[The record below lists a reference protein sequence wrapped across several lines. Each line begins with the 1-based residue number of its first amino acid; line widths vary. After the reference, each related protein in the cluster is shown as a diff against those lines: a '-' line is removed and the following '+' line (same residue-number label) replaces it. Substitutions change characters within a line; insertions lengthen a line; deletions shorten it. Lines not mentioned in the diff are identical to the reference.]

1 MKVQEKKT
9 QKGSS
14 YAIIKFSDLS
24 NVFELFIFSEI
35 FEINRQ
41 ILVEGNSLMLTLIK
55 NYIDDTKS
63 QKRINVKK
71 IISLNEIA
79 NKQISNI
86 TFEFND
92 IKEIE
97 KLKGLGNTSGETEV
111 KIVINKSHEIV
122 KLHLKNKRKIDNNLL
137 NSLNLLENVAKE

>member
-55 NYIDDTKS
+55 NYTDDTKS

-71 IISLNEIA
+71 IISLKDVVDKPISNVTFRLKSVKDFKKLNSLSATDGETDIKVLLEKDNEIL
-79 NKQISNI
+79 
-86 TFEFND
+86 TFN
-92 IKEIE
+92 
-97 KLKGLGNTSGETEV
+97 
-111 KIVINKSHEIV
+111 
-122 KLHLKNKRKIDNNLL
+122 LKNKRKVNYKLL
-137 NSLNLLENVAKE
+137 NSLNLTEYVIIE